1 MKTGW
6 QRSGETALVMALVFS
21 LAACSKTSE
30 FEGRGANEPLSIE
43 PHVSVGK
50 VHAGMTVK
58 EVVAGLGEPQ
68 RRTASAL
75 EYARLGLAVVH
86 DTNGVVQAVMCGD
99 VTGIRGPYV
108 KAFNGR
114 TKEGIGMNSTREDVL
129 RAFGDPT
136 SNERIAGGGESLK
149 YVPQGITF
157 TLEGGKVHHMIVML
171 GSSREPD
178 RAVILEPAAPPK

>member
-6 QRSGETALVMALVFS
+6 RRSGETALVMALLFS
-21 LAACSKTSE
+21 LVACSKTSDSQ
-30 FEGRGANEPLSIE
+30 GQRAGASLLIE

-58 EVVAGLGEPQ
+58 EVVTGLGEPQ

-75 EYARLGLAVVH
+75 EYARLGLAIVH

-99 VTGIRGPYV
+99 VTGIRGPFV
-108 KAFNGR
+108 RAFTGR
-114 TKEGIGMNSTREDVL
+114 TKEGIGMNSTREEVV
-129 RAFGDPT
+129 RVFGEPT
-136 SNERIAGGGESLK
+136 ASEKFAGGLESLK

-157 TLEGGKVHHMIVML
+157 TLEGGKVHHMIVVL
-171 GSSREPD
+171 GASPAPD
-178 RAVILEPAAPPK
+178 RAVTLEPAAPQK